1 MTLPAS
7 KLPVSESRFA
17 LRRADFDAG
26 NTIVFRFLIENRD
39 TEGAILHIRFPSENS
54 ALSVVPEEAALGPGE
69 KQAAVL
75 TVNGKRVRESA
86 NDTLA
91 TLSVPLLSSY
101 LRSTTPPVKIDGAL
115 IVRLPVATCP
125 NCSKIVA
132 DDDAHTGVPA
142 ICPFCFERLRACP
155 VCGMPN
161 SWLARV
167 CVADPAHIV
176 RAERDFGIA
185 PGGDPPHRGIRSESK
200 AGTALSRRW
209 SFPTVAPV
217 RRESVLTFTAP
228 VAAYGLVVVA
238 VSDYEGEASLI
249 AWDTQTGATL
259 WEAFP
264 LEDPVYPERGSPSLA
279 GGKLFVAT
287 VEGACVCL
295 DALRG
300 TRAWESRLPNDAQV
314 FGAALPITLSG
325 SVEGDATIPAD
336 LILVPATL
344 GATRE
349 EGAIF
354 VLDAATGEIL
364 RNTPLA
370 GKTDTPPAFADG
382 VGYAH
387 DDSGTLTA
395 FDPATGTVLWQ
406 AKCAAAGFDAAPVIS
421 DGGVFSACASGE
433 LFRHDAKTGEMVWRL
448 PVTNAPLSGT
458 PACDGTLL
466 YVPADDGMHVVSTT
480 TGRSVRRFGARRPV
494 RASPVV
500 AANGTVFWGATDGA
514 IYGARGG
521 GIAETL
527 YEPGVP
533 GVQIVAPLALADGA
547 LFASA
552 TNGVLYVLELGVR
565 V

>member
-1 MTLPAS
+1 MTFPVS
-7 KLPVSESRFA
+7 NLPVSESRFA
-17 LRRADFDAG
+17 LRRADYDAG
-26 NTIVFRFLIENRD
+26 NTVVFRFVIENRD
-39 TEGAILHIRFPSENS
+39 TEGAILHIRFPSDNS
-54 ALSVVPEEAALGPGE
+54 ALSVVPDEAALGPGE
-69 KQAAVL
+69 KQTAVL
-75 TVNGKRVRESA
+75 TVNGQRAKERA
-86 NDTLA
+86 NDTTVSFAAPVLC
-91 TLSVPLLSSY
+91 SY
-101 LRSTTPPVKIDGAL
+101 LRTSSPPLKSEGL
-115 IVRLPVATCP
+115 LQVRLPVATCP

-142 ICPFCFERLRACP
+142 VCPFCFERLRACP

-167 CVADPAHIV
+167 CIADPSHVV

-185 PGGDPPHRGIRSESK
+185 PGGDVSHRGVRAETK

-228 VAAYGLVVVA
+228 VAAYGLVAVA
-238 VSDYEGEASLI
+238 VSDYEGEASLM
-249 AWDTQTGATL
+249 AWDTKTGATL
-259 WEAFP
+259 WESFP

-300 TRAWESRLPNDAQV
+300 TRVWESRLPQDTQV
-314 FGAALPITLSG
+314 FGAALPITLSE
-325 SVEGDATIPAD
+325 SIEGDATIVAD
-336 LILVPATL
+336 LVLIPATL
-344 GATRE
+344 GAARNL
-349 EGAIF
+349 GAIF
-354 VLDAATGEIL
+354 ILDAATGQIL
-364 RNTPLA
+364 RQIPLA
-370 GKTDTPPAFADG
+370 GKTDTSPAYANG

-395 FDPATGTVLWQ
+395 FDVATGAVRWQ
-406 AKCAAAGFDAAPVIS
+406 TQCGEGFDAAPVIS

-433 LFRHDAKTGEMVWRL
+433 LFRHDAQTGELAWRL
-448 PVTNAPLSGT
+448 AVTNAPLSGT
-458 PACDGTLL
+458 PACDGALL
-466 YVPADDGMHVVSTT
+466 YVPADDGLHVVSAT

-514 IYGARGG
+514 IYGVRGG

-547 LFASA
+547 LYASA
-552 TNGVLYVLELGVR
+552 TNGVLYVLEMR
-565 V
+565 EAK